1 MKKYIVLFFLIFIT
15 NGNSEQIIAYV
26 DIDKIMKTSVVGK
39 SVLKE
44 IENKVNSE
52 NKKFSKIEEQIKK
65 EEKDLNAKKNVYS
78 KDEFE
83 KKFSVLK
90 SKVNKYNIDKKN
102 SLNEINK
109 LKISFT
115 NKMLSKMNPLIAN
128 YASEKNISIII
139 RKEYMVMGKTELD
152 ISDDILKIM
161 NSKIKALD

>member
-52 NKKFSKIEEQIKK
+52 NKKFTKIEEQIKK

-161 NSKIKALD
+161 NSKIKSLD

>member
-26 DIDKIMKTSVVGK
+26 DIDKIMKTSLVGK

-52 NKKFSKIEEQIKK
+52 NKKFTKIEEQIKK

-161 NSKIKALD
+161 NSKIKSLD

>member
-26 DIDKIMKTSVVGK
+26 DIDKIMKTSLVGK

-52 NKKFSKIEEQIKK
+52 NKKFTKIEEQIKK

>member
-26 DIDKIMKTSVVGK
+26 DIDKIMKTSLVGK
-39 SVLKE
+39 SVLNE

-52 NKKFSKIEEQIKK
+52 NKKFTKIEEQIKK

-90 SKVNKYNIDKKN
+90 TKVNKYNIDKKN

-115 NKMLSKMNPLIAN
+115 NKMLNKMNPLIAN

>member
-26 DIDKIMKTSVVGK
+26 DIDKIMKTSLVGK
-39 SVLKE
+39 GVLKE

-52 NKKFSKIEEQIKK
+52 NKKFTKIEEQIKK

-115 NKMLSKMNPLIAN
+115 NKILSKMNPLIAN

>member
-26 DIDKIMKTSVVGK
+26 DIDKIMKTSLVGK

-52 NKKFSKIEEQIKK
+52 NKKFTKIEEQIKK

-115 NKMLSKMNPLIAN
+115 NKILSKMNPLIAN

-161 NSKIKALD
+161 NSKIKTLD

>member
-15 NGNSEQIIAYV
+15 NVNSEQIIAYV
-26 DIDKIMKTSVVGK
+26 DIDKIIKTSLVGK
-39 SVLKE
+39 NVLKE
-44 IENKVNSE
+44 IENKINSE
-52 NKKFSKIEEQIKK
+52 NKKFTKIQEQIKK

-83 KKFSVLK
+83 KKLSVLK

-102 SLNEINK
+102 SLNQINK

-115 NKMLSKMNPLIAN
+115 NKMLNKMNSLIAN

-152 ISDDILKIM
+152 ISDDILKII
-161 NSKIKALD
+161 NSKVKTLD

>member
-26 DIDKIMKTSVVGK
+26 DIDKIMKTSLVGK

-52 NKKFSKIEEQIKK
+52 NKKFTKIEEQIKK

-90 SKVNKYNIDKKN
+90 TKVNKYNIDKKN
-102 SLNEINK
+102 SLNQINK

>member
-26 DIDKIMKTSVVGK
+26 DIDKIMKTSLVGK

-52 NKKFSKIEEQIKK
+52 NKKFTKIEEQIKK

-90 SKVNKYNIDKKN
+90 TKVNKYNIDKKN

>member
-26 DIDKIMKTSVVGK
+26 DIDKIMKTSLVGK

-52 NKKFSKIEEQIKK
+52 NKKFTKIEEQIKK

-102 SLNEINK
+102 SLNQINK

-115 NKMLSKMNPLIAN
+115 NKMLNKMNPLIAN

>member
-26 DIDKIMKTSVVGK
+26 DIDKIMKTSLVGK

-52 NKKFSKIEEQIKK
+52 NKKFTKIEEQIKK

-115 NKMLSKMNPLIAN
+115 NKILSKMNPLIAN

-152 ISDDILKIM
+152 ISDDILKII

>member
-26 DIDKIMKTSVVGK
+26 DIDKIMKTSLVGK

-52 NKKFSKIEEQIKK
+52 NKKFTKIEEQIKK

-90 SKVNKYNIDKKN
+90 TKVNKYNIDKKN

-115 NKMLSKMNPLIAN
+115 NKMLNKMNPLIAN

>member
-1 MKKYIVLFFLIFIT
+1 MKKYIVIFFLIFIT

-26 DIDKIMKTSVVGK
+26 DIDKIMKTSLVGK
-39 SVLKE
+39 SVLNE

-52 NKKFSKIEEQIKK
+52 NKKFTKIEEQIKK

-90 SKVNKYNIDKKN
+90 TKVNKYNIDKKN

>member
-26 DIDKIMKTSVVGK
+26 DIDKIMKTSLVGK
-39 SVLKE
+39 TVLKE

-52 NKKFSKIEEQIKK
+52 NKKFTKIEEQIKK

>member
-26 DIDKIMKTSVVGK
+26 DIDKIMKTSLVGK

-52 NKKFSKIEEQIKK
+52 NKKFTKIEEQIKK

-102 SLNEINK
+102 SLNKINK

>member
-26 DIDKIMKTSVVGK
+26 DIDKIMKTSLVGK

-52 NKKFSKIEEQIKK
+52 NKKFTKIEEQIKK

-90 SKVNKYNIDKKN
+90 SKVKKYNIDKKN

-161 NSKIKALD
+161 NSKIKSLD

>member
-26 DIDKIMKTSVVGK
+26 DIDKIMKTSLVGK
-39 SVLKE
+39 SVLNE

-52 NKKFSKIEEQIKK
+52 NKKFTKIEEQIKK

-90 SKVNKYNIDKKN
+90 TKVNKYNIDKKN